1 MLQERLR
8 PLNYMPTLA
17 ELEEASSRD
26 FYKLCAIDFKDP
38 NQAFSPTSAI
48 SSNPS
53 PFISSSS
60 PDAQKI
66 KKKIIVSYYNFHIF
80 LNSSIAKFKKLQ
92 DQGFEIYFAL
102 NDNKLYKPN
111 FIDSENQFLINDEN
125 GNSVAGSLKDNI
137 IVFINN
143 PSFESKKFKISFFA
157 TIINFKFK
165 IFLS

>member
-1 MLQERLR
+1 
-8 PLNYMPTLA
+8 MP
-17 ELEEASSRD
+17 
-26 FYKLCAIDFKDP
+26 K
-38 NQAFSPTSAI
+38 
-48 SSNPS
+48 
-53 PFISSSS
+53 
-60 PDAQKI
+60 KI

-157 TIINFKFK
+157 KIINFKFK